1 MLNTVN
7 KQNDKIK
14 GKSIDHTSRSVN
26 FRNKMKAFQKDM
38 CSLTCLRAHLNKI
51 QEHVV
56 LILKKK
62 LEKRSILF
70 VMKLELWIMKHVTMV
85 DLQG

>member
-1 MLNTVN
+1 MVNRPN

-26 FRNKMKAFQKDM
+26 FRSKMKAFQEM

>member
-1 MLNTVN
+1 MTKLKEKVLIIHRVALTLET
-7 KQNDKIK
+7 KWKP
-14 GKSIDHTSRSVN
+14 SR
-26 FRNKMKAFQKDM
+26 KDM

>member
-1 MLNTVN
+1 MLNRLN

-26 FRNKMKAFQKDM
+26 FRNKMKAFQERHVLID
-38 CSLTCLRAHLNKI
+38 CLRAHLNKI

-70 VMKLELWIMKHVTMV
+70 VMELELSIM
-85 DLQG
+85 

>member
-1 MLNTVN
+1 
-7 KQNDKIK
+7 
-14 GKSIDHTSRSVN
+14 
-26 FRNKMKAFQKDM
+26 M

>member
-1 MLNTVN
+1 MTKLKEKVLIIHRVALILET
-7 KQNDKIK
+7 KW
-14 GKSIDHTSRSVN
+14 KSSR
-26 FRNKMKAFQKDM
+26 KDM

-70 VMKLELWIMKHVTMV
+70 VMKLELSIMKHVTMV